1 MFQVRKS
8 ETGFNRAIAFFEL
21 LYNSIVR
28 NIRRT
33 GGKNPLLGLLQNMS
47 QTLMFVGAFFLM
59 FQVLGMRGSAIR
71 GDFLLY
77 ILSGIFIFMTHTQ
90 AMGAVQGAEGPASPM
105 MKHAPMSTLLSV
117 FAASLQSLYTQ
128 TLTLFVVLLLYHVA
142 VKPIEISQPMMAFSM
157 VLLAWFTGA
166 SLGLVFLALTPWFPG
181 PVGFIAGAYQKI
193 NMFASG
199 KMFVA
204 NAMPTMMLNM
214 VDWNPLF
221 HIVDQ
226 SRGFAFINYSP
237 RNSDAM
243 YAVYAGIIFLMLGLI
258 IEHYTRKHA
267 SESWTRK

>member
-8 ETGFNRAIAFFEL
+8 ETGLNRTIAFLEL
-21 LYNSIVR
+21 LYNSVVR

-33 GGKNPLLGLLQNMS
+33 GGKNPVVSLIKNMS

-59 FQVLGMRGSAIR
+59 FEVLGMRGAAIR

-77 ILSGIFIFMTHTQ
+77 ILSGIFVFMTHVQ
-90 AMGAVQGAEGPASPM
+90 ALGAVQGAEGPASPM
-105 MKHAPMSTLLSV
+105 MKHAPMSTLLSIL
-117 FAASLQSLYTQ
+117 AAALQSLYTQ
-128 TLTLFVVLLLYHVA
+128 VLTLFVVLLLYHVA
-142 VKPIEISQPMMAFSM
+142 VKPLEVSQPMMAFSM
-157 VLLAWFTGA
+157 VLLAWFSGA
-166 SLGLVFLALTPWFPG
+166 TLGMVFLSFMPWAPG
-181 PVGFIAGAYQKI
+181 PIGFIAGAYTKI
-193 NMFASG
+193 QMFASG

-237 RNSDAM
+237 RNSDVM
-243 YAVYAGIIFLMLGLI
+243 YPVYAGIIFLMIGLI
-258 IEHYTRKHA
+258 AEHYTRKYA
-267 SESWTRK
+267 SESWSRR